1 MKKVLLA
8 LVVMGMVFSG
18 VAFAADQAVTPATAA
33 PAAAPAAVVP
43 AGPVQET
50 VLFGFES
57 GLQGWEIPDWAF
69 EKPDH
74 VQKNIVASTDV
85 ASEGKQSLKVS
96 AEFPG
101 GRWTGAI
108 VEIMQYFD
116 WTEFSKVSCDV
127 YIPKDAPLGLTGKI
141 ILTVGDS
148 WKWVEMSRSFPL
160 KPGEWVTISAD
171 LKPGSIDW
179 RRVQVDDAFR
189 ADVRKIDV
197 RVESNNKPAYTGPFY
212 VDNIKVIK

>member
-1 MKKVLLA
+1 MKKVLLV
-8 LVVMGMVFSG
+8 LGIVSLF
-18 VAFAADQAVTPATAA
+18 FAGTVIHAA
-33 PAAAPAAVVP
+33 E
-43 AGPVQET
+43 ET
-50 VLFGFES
+50 VIFSFED
-57 GLQGWEIPDWAF
+57 GLAGWEIPDWAY

-74 VQKNIVASTDV
+74 VQNEINPSNKYASK
-85 ASEGKQSLKVS
+85 GKSSMEVD

-116 WTEFSKVSCDV
+116 WSDYSKLACDI
-127 YIPKDAPLGLTGKI
+127 YLPKDAPLGLKAKM

-148 WKWVEMSRSFPL
+148 WKWVEQSTSYSL
-160 KPGEWVTISAD
+160 KPGEWVTLMAD

-189 ADVRKIDV
+189 QDVRKVDI

-212 VDNIKVIK
+212 IDNIRVIK

>member
-1 MKKVLLA
+1 MKKVMFLLIA
-8 LVVMGMVFSG
+8 AILFAGM
-18 VAFAADQAVTPATAA
+18 AAHAE
-33 PAAAPAAVVP
+33 
-43 AGPVQET
+43 ET
-50 VLFGFES
+50 VLFSFEN
-57 GLQGWEIPDWAF
+57 GLEGWEIPDWAY

-74 VQKNIVASTDV
+74 VQQEINQSNNFAKN
-85 ASEGKQSLKVS
+85 GNNSLEIQ

-116 WTEFSKVSCDV
+116 WSDYSSIAVDLL
-127 YIPKDAPLGLTGKI
+127 IPEDAPLGLKAKM

-148 WKWVEMSRSFPL
+148 WKWVEQSKSASL
-160 KPGEWVTISAD
+160 KPGEWVTLSAD

-189 ADVRKIDV
+189 ADVRKLDI
-197 RVESNNKPAYTGPFY
+197 RVESNNKPAYTGPIY
-212 VDNIKVIK
+212 IDNIRVIK